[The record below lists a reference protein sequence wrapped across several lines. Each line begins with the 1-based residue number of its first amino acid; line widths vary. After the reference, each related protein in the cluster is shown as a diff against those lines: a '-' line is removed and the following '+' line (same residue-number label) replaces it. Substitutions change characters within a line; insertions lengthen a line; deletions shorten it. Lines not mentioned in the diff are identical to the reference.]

1 MINDKDYFAKLEA
14 IFFAS
19 GEPIASDKIA
29 DILEMTNKD
38 AKELLDNFAAEYQKS
53 ERGIELV
60 MLGDAYQLCTKRE
73 HNAVIKRALELKR
86 NTPLSQAAME
96 VLAIIAY
103 NQPVTKGFIEQVR
116 GVDSSQ
122 TVNNL
127 VDKGLVEEHGRLDM
141 PGRPI
146 AYKTTLDF
154 LRCFGMHSLADLPS
168 LPSDDGQV
176 KLEEV
181 IESELDKRG

>member
-1 MINDKDYFAKLEA
+1 MINNKDYFAKLEA
-14 IFFAS
+14 VFFAA
-19 GEPIASDKIA
+19 GEPLPLNKIA
-29 DILEMTNKD
+29 ELFEIDNLQ
-38 AKELLDNFAAEYQKS
+38 AKELIDAFALEYENT
-53 ERGIELV
+53 ERGVELIK
-60 MLGDAYQLCTKRE
+60 LDDSYQLCTKKE
-73 HNAVIKRALELKR
+73 HSAIIKKALELKR

-103 NQPVTKGFIEQVR
+103 NEPVTKGFVEQVR

-127 VDKGLVEEHGRLDM
+127 VEKGLVEECGRLDL

-146 AYKTTLDF
+146 AYKTTLNF
-154 LRCFGMHSLADLPS
+154 LRCFDMNSLEDLPS